1 MSSSSYS
8 SSDPELESST
18 VIESSSTVQESSTV
32 VESSTSSAPVKS
44 STSSDVVVESSSSAS
59 PEPSEEVS
67 VDVSISLSGSDA
79 PTVKAAGSSKGKKT
93 KKELKEEKKASLE
106 AEIEMVEHRLSLA
119 ELADHMGTDL
129 VRGLS
134 QDERASRLEEY
145 GPNMLSPPKQTPEII
160 KFIKELTGFFSL
172 LLWAG
177 AILSFVGY
185 IIDPQKDQSNLYIG
199 IVLTVVV
206 LFTGIFSYFQNK
218 KSSDVMAKFK
228 DFLPENALVYVKES
242 KQPVKIDV
250 QELVIGDVVR
260 IETGSKIPADIRI
273 IESFGLKVDNS
284 SLTGEPLPQVR
295 TVDMTDDRP
304 LETKNIAF
312 YATLATE
319 GSAKGVVIG
328 TGDNTVIGRIA
339 GLAESTDSV
348 ETPIHQEIDRFIT
361 LISIVAITL
370 GVLFFII
377 GLILSGGDI
386 IANVVFMIGIIVAN
400 VPEGLLATVTVSL
413 TLTAQRMARKQVL
426 VKNLESVETLGST
439 SVICSDKTGTLTQN
453 KMTVSHLWYDGSIW
467 DCAIPKQKANFSKDD
482 TTFKELL
489 RIATLCNNCSFDPAD
504 MEDDKPVQEWGF
516 LGGNASEAALV
527 KFAQPIRDIQDMR
540 EKNSRVFEIPFD
552 SANKF
557 QVSVNLQEKKAKDKR
572 LVMYMKGAPER
583 VLARCAYIMLDGEEV
598 PLTDKHRRR
607 FQRAYDD
614 LGGMGE
620 RVLGFCSIRMDKEY
634 NADYP
639 YDGTPDKKGNYNFP
653 MVDLTFVGLM
663 SLIDPPRPAVPDA
676 VRNCQSAGIKV
687 IMVTGDHPITAKAIA
702 QKVGIITGYTV
713 EDIAKKQKI
722 PVQSVDPHDA
732 RAIVLHGQDLSEYK
746 TDEAW
751 DEILDHPEV
760 VFARTSPQ
768 QKLVIVGHN
777 QRRGE
782 IVAVTGDGVNDSPAL
797 KKADIGV
804 AMGIEGSDVS
814 KEAADMILLDD
825 NFASIVRGVEEGRLI
840 FDNLKKSISYTLT
853 SNIPEIAP
861 FLFYITLQIPLP
873 LSTVLILCVDLGTD
887 LLPAISLAY
896 EKAESDIM
904 NRPPRDAKRDHL
916 VTAKLIGFAY
926 LQIGILQAMAGF
938 YSYLVVLG
946 SYGIRPEILFST
958 GFDWGKE
965 EFLIAGVGQSLRFEA
980 LNYAQTSYFVSI
992 VIVQWA
998 DLLISK
1004 TRKLSIFQQ
1013 GLKNKILV
1021 LGLFEETILAL
1032 LLVYIPPVNWVLLTR
1047 PLEVYH
1053 FFLPALPFSA
1063 MIFCYDEVRKSIIRK
1078 NPGGYIEKFTY
1089 W

>member
-1 MSSSSYS
+1 MSTSSSYVDTS
-8 SSDPELESST
+8 VEQTESSNI
-18 VIESSSTVQESSTV
+18 IESSSNV
-32 VESSTSSAPVKS
+32 VESSSSS
-44 STSSDVVVESSSSAS
+44 SSVPKESSSSDDVVVESSTTVES
-59 PEPSEEVS
+59 EVS
-67 VDVSISLSGSDA
+67 VEVNAA
-79 PTVKAAGSSKGKKT
+79 PKKGKGKKS
-93 KKELKEEKKASLE
+93 KKDMKEERKASLE
-106 AEIEMVEHRLSLA
+106 AEIEMVEHRLSLG

-134 QDERASRLEEY
+134 PEERQSRLEEY

-206 LFTGIFSYFQNK
+206 LFTGVFSYFQNK

-228 DFLPENALVYVKES
+228 DFLPESALVYVKGN
-242 KQPVKIDV
+242 KQPLKIDV

-260 IETGSKIPADIRI
+260 IEMGNKIPADIRI

-284 SLTGEPLPQVR
+284 SLTGEPLPQIR

-467 DCAIPKQKANFSKDD
+467 DCDIPKQKANFSQDD
-482 TTFKELL
+482 ETFKELL
-489 RIATLCNNCSFDPAD
+489 RIATLCNNCSFDPSD
-504 MEDDKPVQEWGF
+504 MDDGDKPVQEWGF
-516 LGGNASEAALV
+516 LGGNASEAALI

-540 EKNSRVFEIPFD
+540 EKNSRVFQIPFD

-583 VLARCAYIMLDGEEV
+583 ILSRCSYIMLDGEEV

-634 NADYP
+634 NADYA

-722 PVQSVDPHDA
+722 PVQSVDPKEA

-926 LQIGILQAMAGF
+926 LQIGIIQAMAGF

-965 EFLIAGVGQSLRFEA
+965 EFLIAGVGESLRFEA

-1032 LLVYIPPVNWVLLTR
+1032 LLVYLPPVNWVLLTR
-1047 PLEVYH
+1047 PLELYH
-1053 FFLPALPFSA
+1053 FFLPALPFSV